1 MKKASLLLMLLALL
15 GFGQTAWAQNS
26 INVGSESDLRNYL
39 TNQQYDNYTF
49 NLTNNITIPSANGE
63 LEVRYRATINMNGK
77 TIMAENPTIRIFH
90 VVSQGSLPYMPS
102 LTLTGNG
109 TLSGGSADNGGAIY
123 NEGMLT
129 LQNVTLQNAT
139 ATNGGA
145 VYNTGTMT
153 MSGGSITGCTASNKG
168 GGIFSKGTLTIS
180 GGSVTDNTA
189 GNAGGIHLENHC
201 TFNLTGGTISGN
213 HAVQSGS
220 ANKNCGGVNITGSS
234 TMNMSGGSI
243 ADNTAS
249 ENDGGVYIG
258 GGSTLTMSGGS
269 ITGNTAAKSYGGIRV
284 AENGIF
290 NLTGGSVTGN
300 SATNNYGGI
309 WMNGTLNMSGN
320 PIVSGNLAASS
331 TASNVYLPSGKTI
344 TVNGA
349 FTEGANIYIKTYN
362 DATRAFTSG
371 YSTNNASTDPSTV
384 FHTDKNIYGVR
395 LIENEAHTYQSQ
407 WTSDSTTCTFVL
419 STGVLTVSG
428 TGAMADYTNQSL
440 PGWYSLRDYITQVV
454 VEEGVTAI
462 GAYAF
467 NECSAVVTVTIPSTM
482 RTIGDYAFY
491 QCTSTTDVYIHKDLE
506 AANLTWTCTLEPF
519 KTDGS
524 TLCHVHPLQRNAYIT
539 KFPQVHVTFVG
550 DQGYPFSWPSG
561 ATIATLTVDGTLTIA
576 PVPNPGGGLQYGEM
590 SGYNGT
596 DHGPWD
602 DFRALITRVVFA
614 DGTYNVGSS
623 AFENYT
629 NLASLDLGTTVQ
641 KIYTSSFEGTSLAS
655 VTIPNSVVEIWNDA
669 FGNCSSLR
677 TIHIESESISIKE
690 EVFRNTT
697 NVDNIYMHSL
707 NPESI
712 TWVASASYFKPNQG
726 TVCHVP
732 AHRYQRYYDRFNFTN
747 GTHSHVNVTFQGDIY
762 PCVWESGDITCTL
775 ASDGSFT
782 LSGTGAMADYASADA
797 QPWFTDG
804 VKDQIASIVI
814 GENVTGIG
822 AYALANC
829 TTPTTLTIPASVTN
843 IGAHAFDGCTSIAHI
858 YCHPDANGLT
868 WGDATASFMANHA
881 TQCHI
886 YGAQLGGYH
895 AKFPTVNVSFDGIN
909 MGYPYAWITGD
920 CVTMLA
926 AADANEF
933 TIHRI
938 ANYGTG
944 AMPNYQE
951 HNDLFAY
958 ANQITTLT
966 VNDGVTSIGTHAFDD
981 FTHLS
986 TVTLANS
993 VTSIGDYA
1001 FQGCTSLSN
1010 LTFGSGLTTI
1020 GDYAFQGCSSLATL
1034 SLPNSL
1040 NALGEFAFQGCTS
1053 LSNISFGSGL
1063 SSISDYA
1070 FQGCT
1075 AIGAV
1080 SLPNN
1085 IATIGDYVFQGC
1097 TSLTDLTLTGVTTLG
1112 TNVFQGC
1119 TVLANVNLGSSLAT
1133 IGDYAFNDCTSIAT
1147 MSIPNSVTTIGN
1159 HAFDGCT
1166 DLATLTFLENATLS
1180 TIGQYA
1186 FYNCGSLTTFTIP
1199 GTVTNIGIGA
1209 FHGCSSI
1216 TDVYCWPEANNLE
1229 WVAYVDAANFRWVDE
1244 DLFKPDFQTKLHI
1257 LVNQYDAYF
1266 DKFKVDRYNDDHS
1279 VLNVTYSSDLGNF
1292 PYTWTQTHVTCTLY
1306 ADGSFTVIGTGAMD
1320 DPESHE
1326 ASYEDPGTGE
1336 IIHYTAWDHQKWYN
1350 FKHYIQTVTV
1360 GEGVTSI
1367 SKLAFEQS
1375 NLSSVSLP
1383 STLTL
1388 IDDNA
1393 FNYCAQLTAINIP
1406 AAVTAI
1412 GKGAFAGTGITSV
1425 TIPSGVTAIADE
1437 TFSGCHDL
1445 ATVSLPSIVTTI
1457 GNNAF
1462 DDCNALTDI
1471 TLPSRLTSI
1480 GDDAFSSCGFSS
1492 INLPNG
1498 LTSIGDRAFHGTPL
1512 TSVTIPGTVTT
1523 LGSNIFGNCQSLV
1536 SATFAEGCT
1545 TVGKSMFERITI
1557 SISGYSYSSALTTV
1571 NLPNSLTTIG
1581 ESAFSGCNL
1590 LETITIPANVTLID
1604 SHAFGGCTGMTDV
1617 VCYPNPDNLT
1627 WNNGANS
1634 FKEDQT
1640 TQIHVLQ
1647 PYLNGYQTKFA
1658 YNPGTDTGVRG
1669 TFVGDLIL
1677 DLMLYANQDNTTTL
1691 TNLNGV
1697 NANVILEGVTFHKDG
1712 RWNVFTLPFGL
1723 TGGALAGSIF
1733 GTGYPEIKML
1743 RPDNTTYDGSTG
1755 ALTINLAPAYSITAG
1770 TPYLVKWD
1778 SGDDIVNPTFE
1789 NVVISAA
1796 TPSIVNNSGNDV
1808 FFRATFAPTQLT
1820 VGSMRQ
1826 LYVGVD
1832 GKLHIPAEGCNTVNA
1847 FAGYFTVDGD
1857 VSSYNFAGE
1866 SGRFYI
1872 FKTAGDWNTAIN
1884 WSTNTV
1890 PPAGS
1895 DVIIQ
1900 NDVTISSGAVDAGN
1914 IVVMGNKTLTIA
1926 DGAQLK
1932 HTSKVPGIIQKFI
1945 KGYGNDPDVQNGWCL
1960 LGAPINMDSVLAVTS
1975 GMVDFAD
1982 GHINFNSHGIDLY
1995 SFNQNKDL
2003 EWENM
2008 RINNRMYYM
2017 GILANQAYLYARDE
2031 DATLNFSTTE
2041 DKLFASTATDS
2052 LITVARAI
2060 NGAELAG
2067 FNLISNPYTCNAYL
2081 VSGRDFWRMN
2091 TTGDAIVLATEK
2103 AIKPCEGVFVVVAA
2117 ENDPDPYTAG
2127 SIVIPNMAKIRI
2139 TTTEPAPAGGAKGM
2153 MDITVKQEGQ
2163 LADVARVRF
2172 GEGGRISKFVFRE
2185 EATRLS
2191 IPQDGKD
2198 YSVVHHDALGEM
2210 PLNFKAKENGQYTI
2224 SVNPESVEMAYLH
2237 LIDNLT
2243 GANVDLLDTP
2253 SYTFEGKTTDYASR
2267 FKLLFVANNA
2277 QIGAEGSG
2285 DFAFISNGQLI
2296 VTGITDN
2303 SVLQIIDIT
2312 GRVLRSRNAS
2322 NYINIDGL
2330 TAGIYVLRLI
2340 DGDNVRTQKIVV
2352 K

>member
-1 MKKASLLLMLLALL
+1 MKKISILILFVLLA
-15 GFGQTAWAQNS
+15 FGQMAWAQTIS
-26 INVGSESDLRNYL
+26 VSSESDLRSVL
-39 TNQQYDNYTF
+39 TNQQYNGWTI
-49 NLTNNITIPSANGE
+49 NLTSNITVHSANGE
-63 LEVRYRATINMNGK
+63 LEVRYINTINMNGK
-77 TIMAENPTIRIFH
+77 TIVAENAATRIFH
-90 VVSQGSLPYMPS
+90 VVSQGTLPYTPS

-109 TLSGGSADNGGAIY
+109 TLIGGGNSGINNGGAIY
-123 NEGMLT
+123 NEGSLT
-129 LQNVTLQNAT
+129 LQNVTIQNCS

-153 MSGGSITGCTASNKG
+153 MSSGTIQNCTASDHG
-168 GGIFSKGTLTIS
+168 GAIYNAGTLTVN
-180 GGSVTDNTA
+180 GGA
-189 GNAGGIHLENHC
+189 
-201 TFNLTGGTISGN
+201 ISGN
-213 HAVQSGS
+213 TGNDAGAIYNASGKTLTI
-220 ANKNCGGVNITGSS
+220 NGGAFSNNAS
-234 TMNMSGGSI
+234 TTYSGG
-243 ADNTAS
+243 AVVNEGTAS
-249 ENDGGVYIG
+249 INGG
-258 GGSTLTMSGGS
+258 TF
-269 ITGNTAAKSYGGIRV
+269 TGNTAKVNGGAIY
-284 AENGIF
+284 NHGTLT
-290 NLTGGSVTGN
+290 LTGGDVSGN
-300 SATNNYGGI
+300 IAPVGTDGNGGGI
-309 WMNGTLNMSGN
+309 YIHKNGGNLYMSGN
-320 PIVSGNLAASS
+320 PQIYGNSS
-331 TASNVYLPSGKTI
+331 NNLYLGENKVI

-349 FTEGANIYIKTYN
+349 FTEGANVYIKKYN
-362 DATRAFTSG
+362 DAIGAFTSG
-371 YSTNNASTDPSTV
+371 YSTSNASTDPSTV
-384 FHTDKNIYGVR
+384 FHTDNNIYGVG

-407 WTSDSTTCTFVL
+407 WTSGSTTCTFVL

-428 TGAMADYTNQSL
+428 TGAMANYTNQSL

-454 VEEGVTAI
+454 VEEGVTDI
-462 GAYAF
+462 GTYAF
-467 NECSAVVTVTIPSTM
+467 YKCSAVVTVTIPSTM

-491 QCTSTTDVYIHKDLE
+491 YCTGTTDVYIHENLQ
-506 AANLTWTCTLEPF
+506 AANLTWTVTQGSF

-524 TLCHVHPLQRNAYIT
+524 TLCHVHPLQRDAYVT
-539 KFPQVHVTFVG
+539 KFPQANVTFVG

-561 ATIATLTVDGTLTIA
+561 ATIATLTVDGTLTIT
-576 PVPNPGGGLQYGEM
+576 PIPSPSGGWYYGQM
-590 SGYNGT
+590 SGYNST
-596 DHGPWD
+596 DPGPWN

-629 NLASLDLGTTVQ
+629 NLTSLDLGTTVQ

-677 TIHIESESISIKE
+677 TIHIESEAISIDE
-690 EVFRNTT
+690 NAFRNTT
-697 NVDNIYMHSL
+697 NVDNIYMYSL

-712 TWVASASYFKPNQG
+712 TWGSSSTCFKSSQG

-732 AHRYQRYYDRFNFTN
+732 AHRYQRYFDRFNYTN
-747 GTHSHVNVTFQGDIY
+747 GTHSHINVTFQGDIY

-797 QPWFTDG
+797 QPWYTDG
-804 VKDQIASIVI
+804 VKDQITSIVI

-822 AYALANC
+822 SYALANC

-843 IGAHAFDGCTSIAHI
+843 IGAHAFDGCTNIAHI
-858 YCHPDANGLT
+858 YCHPDANDLT
-868 WGDATASFMANHA
+868 WDDATTSFMANHA
-881 TQCHI
+881 TQCHV

-895 AKFPTVNVSFDGIN
+895 AKFPTVNVSFDGTN
-909 MGYPYAWITGD
+909 MGYPYAWVTGD

-944 AMPNYQE
+944 AMPNYLE

-958 ANQITTLT
+958 ADQITTLT

-1010 LTFGSGLTTI
+1010 LTLGSGLTTI
-1020 GDYAFQGCSSLATL
+1020 GDYAFQSCSSLATL

-1040 NALGEFAFQGCTS
+1040 TATGEYTFQSCTS
-1053 LSNISFGSGL
+1053 LANINFGSGL
-1063 SSISDYA
+1063 TAISDHA

-1112 TNVFQGC
+1112 ANAFQGC

-1133 IGDYAFNDCTSIAT
+1133 IGDYAFNDCTSLAT
-1147 MSIPNSVTTIGN
+1147 MSIPNSVTAIGD

-1166 DLATLTFLENATLS
+1166 DLATLTFLENAMLS

-1199 GTVTNIGIGA
+1199 STVTNIGIGA
-1209 FHGCSSI
+1209 FHGCDGI
-1216 TDVYCWPEANNLE
+1216 MDVYCWPEANNLE
-1229 WVAYVDAANFRWVDE
+1229 WVAYVDAAIFRWVDV

-1266 DKFKVDRYNDDHS
+1266 DKFKVDRYNDDRS
-1279 VLNVTYSSDLGNF
+1279 VLNVTYSADLGSF
-1292 PYTWTQTHVTCTLY
+1292 PFVWHQNQDQITCTLY
-1306 ADGSFTVIGTGAMD
+1306 ANGLFEVIGTGAMD
-1320 DPESHE
+1320 DPESHQ
-1326 ASYEDPGTGE
+1326 SSSIDPITE
-1336 IIHYTAWDHQKWYN
+1336 EPVTNIYYDNPAWYDYRY
-1350 FKHYIQTVTV
+1350 YIQTVTV
-1360 GEGVTSI
+1360 GEGVTSV
-1367 SKLAFEQS
+1367 SKKAFEQS

-1388 IDDNA
+1388 IDDYA
-1393 FNYCAQLTAINIP
+1393 FGRCDGLTTIDIP
-1406 AAVTAI
+1406 NAVTAI

-1445 ATVSLPSIVTTI
+1445 ATVSLPSMVTTI

-1557 SISGYSYSSALTTV
+1557 SISGYSFSSALTTV

-1604 SHAFGGCTGMTDV
+1604 SHAFSGCTGMTDV
-1617 VCYPNPDNLT
+1617 VCYPNPANLT
-1627 WNNGANS
+1627 WNNGASS

-1647 PYLNGYQTKFA
+1647 PYLNSYQTKFA
-1658 YNPGTDTGVRG
+1658 YDSGAATGVRG
-1669 TFVGDLIL
+1669 IFVGDLIL
-1677 DLMLYANQDNTTTL
+1677 DLTLYANHDNTTTL
-1691 TNLNGV
+1691 TTMNGV
-1697 NANVILEGVTFHKDG
+1697 NANVTLEGVTFHKNG
-1712 RWNVFTLPFGL
+1712 EWNVFTLPFTILADAGIFND
-1723 TGGALAGSIF
+1723 ALDYKQLNQTSSYNNG
-1733 GTGYPEIKML
+1733 E
-1743 RPDNTTYDGSTG
+1743 
-1755 ALTINLAPAYSITAG
+1755 LTINLKAVSTFTAG

-1796 TPSIVNNSGNDV
+1796 TASSVHNTDNNVHFHGS
-1808 FFRATFAPTQLT
+1808 FAPANLTIGSTQN
-1820 VGSMRQ
+1820 
-1826 LYVGVD
+1826 LYLGAD
-1832 GKLHIPAEGCNTVNA
+1832 GKLHLPAEGCNTINA
-1847 FAGYFTVDGD
+1847 FAGYFTVDDD

-1872 FKTAGDWNTAIN
+1872 FETAGDWNTATN

-1900 NDVTISSGAVDAGN
+1900 DDVTISSGTVDAGN
-1914 IVVMGNKTLTIA
+1914 IVVMGNNTLTIA

-1945 KGYGNDPDVQNGWCL
+1945 KGYGNDLDVQNGWYL
-1960 LGAPINMDSVLAVTS
+1960 LGAPILIDSVLAINS
-1975 GMVDFAD
+1975 GMVDFAN
-1982 GHINFNSHGIDLY
+1982 GHPDFDTHGVDLYNFNEK
-1995 SFNQNKDL
+1995 KDL

-2008 RINNRMYYM
+2008 RIGKRFCQMVYM
-2017 GILANQAYLYARDE
+2017 ANHAYLYARAN

-2041 DKLFASTATDS
+2041 DKLFAPTSTDKEVIGLRTD
-2052 LITVARAI
+2052 
-2060 NGAELAG
+2060 GAEFAG
-2067 FNLISNPYTCNAYL
+2067 YNLISNPYTCNAYFA
-2081 VSGRDFWRMN
+2081 SDRDFWRMN
-2091 TTGDAIVLATEK
+2091 ATGDAIVLATTENGGK

-2117 ENDPDPYTAG
+2117 ESDPDPYTAG
-2127 SIVIPNMAKIRI
+2127 SNVLPNMARIRF
-2139 TTTEPAPAGGAKGM
+2139 TTTEPTPAGGAKGM

-2172 GEGGRISKFVFRE
+2172 DDGDRISKFVFRE

-2198 YSVVHHDALGEM
+2198 YSVVHNEAQGEM
-2210 PLNFKAKENGQYTI
+2210 PLNFMAKKNGQYTI
-2224 SVNPESVEMAYLH
+2224 SVNPDGVAMAYLH

-2267 FKLLFVANNA
+2267 FKLVFVANNA
-2277 QIGAEGSG
+2277 QIGGEGSD

-2303 SVLQIIDIT
+2303 SVLQIIDLI
-2312 GRVLRSRNAS
+2312 GRVLSSRNAS
-2322 NYINIDGL
+2322 NHISTDGL
-2330 TAGIYVLRLI
+2330 TAGVYVLRLI
-2340 DGDNVRTQKIVV
+2340 DGENVRTQKIVV

>member
-1 MKKASLLLMLLALL
+1 MKKNKLLLILLALMA
-15 GFGQTAWAQNS
+15 FGQTAWAQS
-26 INVGSESDLRNYL
+26 QINVGNESELRSYL
-39 TNQQYDNYTF
+39 TNQQYDGYTF

-77 TIMAENPTIRIFH
+77 TIMPENASIRIFH
-90 VVSQGSLPYMPS
+90 IYPQGDSYFTPS

-123 NEGMLT
+123 NEGSLT
-129 LQNVTLQNAT
+129 IQNVTIQNCT
-139 ATNGGA
+139 ASAKGGA
-145 VYNTGTMT
+145 IYSKGSLT
-153 MSGGSITGCTASNKG
+153 MSGGSITS
-168 GGIFSKGTLTIS
+168 
-180 GGSVTDNTA
+180 NTA
-189 GNAGGIHLENHC
+189 GNAAGIHLESGSF
-201 TFNLTGGTISGN
+201 TMTGGSISGN
-213 HAVQSGS
+213 NTIESGN
-220 ANKNCGGVNITGSS
+220 ANKNCGGVNITNNA
-234 TMNMSGGSI
+234 TMMMSGGSI
-243 ADNTAS
+243 ANNTS
-249 ENDGGVYIG
+249 LNNDGGIYIG
-258 GGSTLTMSGGS
+258 GNATLTLTGGS
-269 ITGNTAAKSYGGIRV
+269 ITGNTASAGSRGGGISV
-284 AENGIF
+284 A
-290 NLTGGSVTGN
+290 
-300 SATNNYGGI
+300 
-309 WMNGTLNMSGN
+309 GTLKMSGS
-320 PIVSGNLAASS
+320 PVVSGN
-331 TASNVYLPSGKTI
+331 TAKGNSNNVYLPSGKTI

-349 FTEGANIYIKTYN
+349 FTDGANVYVKTES
-362 DATRAFTSG
+362 DATSTITNG
-371 YSTNNASTDPSTV
+371 YSTHNTSIDPATV
-384 FHTDKNIYGVR
+384 FHTDNNIYGVG

-407 WTSDSTTCTFVL
+407 WTSGSTTCTFVL

-428 TGAMADYTNQSL
+428 NGAMDNYTYQSR
-440 PGWYSLRDYITQVV
+440 PGWYSLSDYITHVV

-462 GAYAF
+462 GQYAF
-467 NECSAVVTVTIPSTM
+467 CECTAVVTVTIPSTM

-491 QCTSTTDVYIHKDLE
+491 YCTGTTDVYIHEDLE
-506 AANLTWTCTLEPF
+506 AANLTWTCTQGSF
-519 KTDGS
+519 KTNGS
-524 TLCHVHPLQRNAYIT
+524 TRCHVHPLQRDAYVN
-539 KFPQVHVTFVG
+539 KFPQANVTFVG

-576 PVPNPGGGLQYGEM
+576 PVPSPGVGCHYGEM

-629 NLASLDLGTTVQ
+629 NLTSLDLGTTVQ
-641 KIYTSSFEGTSLAS
+641 KIYTSSFEGTSLAA

-677 TIHIESESISIKE
+677 TIHIESETISIDDAA
-690 EVFRNTT
+690 FSSTPY
-697 NVDNIYMHSL
+697 VDNIYMYSL
-707 NPESI
+707 NPESM
-712 TWVASASYFKPNQG
+712 TWGSSASCFKPSQG

-732 AHRYQRYYDRFNFTN
+732 AHRYQRYFDRFNYTN
-747 GTHSHVNVTFQGDIY
+747 GTHSHINVTFQGDIY

-814 GENVTGIG
+814 GDNVTGIG

-829 TTPTTLTIPASVTN
+829 TTPTSLTIPASVTN
-843 IGAHAFDGCTSIAHI
+843 IGAHAFDGCTSIAQI
-858 YCHPDANGLT
+858 YCHPDANDLT
-868 WGDATASFMANHA
+868 WGDATASFMSNHA
-881 TQCHI
+881 TQCHV

-909 MGYPYAWITGD
+909 MGYPYAWVTGD

-981 FTHLS
+981 FTQLS

-1020 GDYAFQGCSSLATL
+1020 GDYAFQGCSSLVTL

-1040 NALGEFAFQGCTS
+1040 TALGEYTFQSCTS
-1053 LSNISFGSGL
+1053 LANITFGSGL
-1063 SSISDYA
+1063 TAISDYA

-1112 TNVFQGC
+1112 TNAFQDC
-1119 TVLANVNLGSSLAT
+1119 TALANVNLGSSLAT
-1133 IGDYAFNDCTSIAT
+1133 IGDNAFNGCTSIAT
-1147 MSIPNSVTTIGN
+1147 LSIPNAVTTIGD

-1199 GTVTNIGIGA
+1199 GSVTNIGIGA

-1229 WVAYVDAANFRWVDE
+1229 WVADVDAATFRWVDV

-1266 DKFKVDRYNDDHS
+1266 DKFKVDRYNDDRS
-1279 VLNVTYSSDLGNF
+1279 VLNVTYSADLGGF
-1292 PYTWTQTHVTCTLY
+1292 PFVWHQNQDHITCTLY
-1306 ADGSFTVIGTGAMD
+1306 VNGLFEVTGTGAMD
-1320 DPESHE
+1320 DPES
-1326 ASYEDPGTGE
+1326 YEDTDPITGE
-1336 IIHYTAWDHQKWYN
+1336 PVTIYNHPEWYDYR
-1350 FKHYIQTVTV
+1350 HYIQTVTV

-1406 AAVTAI
+1406 AAVTTI
-1412 GKGAFAGTGITSV
+1412 GKGTFAATGITNI
-1425 TIPSGVTAIADE
+1425 TIPSGVTAIADQ

-1445 ATVSLPSIVTTI
+1445 ATVILPSTVTSI
-1457 GNNAF
+1457 GISAF
-1462 DDCNALTDI
+1462 NGCDALTGI
-1471 TLPSRLTSI
+1471 ALPSGVTSI

-1492 INLPNG
+1492 ISLPNG
-1498 LTSIGDRAFHGTPL
+1498 LTSIGDRAFYGTPL

-1523 LGSNIFGNCQSLV
+1523 MGSSIFVNCESL
-1536 SATFAEGCT
+1536 ATVIFAEGIT
-1545 TVGKSMFERITI
+1545 TISERMFEVGFNPITQQ
-1557 SISGYSYSSALTTV
+1557 YNNTALATV
-1571 NLPNSLTTIG
+1571 NLPSTLTTIC
-1581 ESAFSGCNL
+1581 ESAFFGCNL

-1604 SHAFGGCTGMTDV
+1604 SHAFNGCTGMTDV
-1617 VCYPNPDNLT
+1617 VCYPNPANLT
-1627 WNNGANS
+1627 WNNGAYS
-1634 FKEDQT
+1634 FKTNQS
-1640 TQIHVLQ
+1640 TQIHVFQ
-1647 PYLNGYQTKFA
+1647 PYLSGYQSKFA
-1658 YNPGTDTGVRG
+1658 YNPGTGQDDTTGVRA
-1669 TFVGDLIL
+1669 TFMGDLTANIT
-1677 DLMLYANQDNTTTL
+1677 LYADQDNTAALATW
-1691 TNLNGV
+1691 NGV
-1697 NANVILEGVTFHKDG
+1697 TANVTLDGVTFHKNG
-1712 RWNVFTLPFGL
+1712 EWNVFTLPFGL
-1723 TGGALAGSIF
+1723 TGDALTSCIF

-1743 RPDNTTYDGSTG
+1743 RPDNTTYNGSTG
-1755 ALTINLAPAYSITAG
+1755 VLTVNLANAYSITSG

-1796 TPSIVNNSGNDV
+1796 TASSVHNTDNNVHFHGS
-1808 FFRATFAPTQLT
+1808 FAPANLTIGSTQN
-1820 VGSMRQ
+1820 
-1826 LYVGVD
+1826 LYLGAD
-1832 GKLHIPAEGCNTVNA
+1832 GKLHLPAEGCNTINA
-1847 FAGYFTVDGD
+1847 FAGYFTVDND

-1872 FKTAGDWNTAIN
+1872 FETAGDWNTATN

-1900 NDVTISSGAVDAGN
+1900 NDVTISSGTVDAGN
-1914 IVVMGNKTLTIA
+1914 IVVTGNNILTIA

-1932 HTSKVPGIIQKFI
+1932 HTSKVPGNIQKFI
-1945 KGYGNDPDVQNGWCL
+1945 KGYGNDPDVQNGWYL
-1960 LGAPINMDSVLAVTS
+1960 LGAPILIDSVLAINS
-1975 GMVDFAD
+1975 GMVDFAN
-1982 GHINFNSHGIDLY
+1982 GHSDFDTHGIDLY
-1995 SFNQNKDL
+1995 NFNEKKDL

-2008 RINNRMYYM
+2008 RIGKRFCQMVYM
-2017 GILANQAYLYARDE
+2017 ANHAYLYARAN

-2041 DKLFASTATDS
+2041 DKLFASTSTDKEVIG
-2052 LITVARAI
+2052 LRTD
-2060 NGAELAG
+2060 GAELAG
-2067 FNLISNPYTCNAYL
+2067 YNLISNPYTCNAYFA
-2081 VSGRDFWRMN
+2081 SGRDFWRMN
-2091 TTGDAIVLATEK
+2091 ATGDAIVLATTENGGK

-2117 ENDPDPYTAG
+2117 ENDPDSFTAG

-2172 GEGGRISKFVFRE
+2172 GEGDRISKFVFRE

-2267 FKLLFVANNA
+2267 FKLVFVANDA
-2277 QIGAEGSG
+2277 QIGAEGSE

-2312 GRVLRSRNAS
+2312 GRVLSSRNAS
-2322 NYINIDGL
+2322 NHINIDGL
-2330 TAGIYVLRLI
+2330 TPGVYVLRLI
-2340 DGDNVRTQKIVV
+2340 NGENLKTQKIVV

>member
-1 MKKASLLLMLLALL
+1 MKKTKLLLILFALL
-15 GFGQTAWAQNS
+15 PFGQTAWAQS
-26 INVGSESDLRNYL
+26 QINVGNESELRSYL
-39 TNQQYDNYTF
+39 TNQQYDGYTF

-77 TIMAENPTIRIFH
+77 TIIPENASIRIFH
-90 VVSQGSLPYMPS
+90 IYPQGDSYFTPS

-109 TLSGGSADNGGAIY
+109 TLDGDSGGTLNGGIIY
-123 NEGMLT
+123 NEGLLT

-153 MSGGSITGCTASNKG
+153 ISGGTITNCTASNKG

-309 WMNGTLNMSGN
+309 WMNGTLKMSGN
-320 PIVSGNLAASS
+320 PIVSGN
-331 TASNVYLPSGKTI
+331 TANGNSNNVYLPSGKTI

-349 FTEGANIYIKTYN
+349 FTEGANVYIKTYN
-362 DATRAFTSG
+362 DVTGAFTSG
-371 YSTNNASTDPSTV
+371 YSTNNASTDPATV
-384 FHTDKNIYGVR
+384 FHTDNNIYGVG
-395 LIENEAHTYQSQ
+395 LIENEVHTYQSQ
-407 WTSDSTTCTFVL
+407 WTSGSTTCTFVL

-428 TGAMADYTNQSL
+428 NGAMDNYTYQSR
-440 PGWYSLRDYITQVV
+440 PGWYSLRDYITHVV

-467 NECSAVVTVTIPSTM
+467 NECIAVVTVTIPSTM

-491 QCTSTTDVYIHKDLE
+491 QCTSTTDVYIHEDLE
-506 AANLTWTCTLEPF
+506 AANLTWTYTQDSF
-519 KTDGS
+519 KSDGS
-524 TLCHVHPLQRNAYIT
+524 TRCHVHPLQRDAYVN
-539 KFPQVHVTFVG
+539 KFSQANVTFVG

-561 ATIATLTVDGTLTIA
+561 ATIAKLTVDGTLTIA
-576 PVPNPGGGLQYGEM
+576 PVPSPGVGWHYGEM

-596 DHGPWD
+596 NSPWN
-602 DFRALITRVVFA
+602 DFRDLITRVVFA

-629 NLASLDLGTTVQ
+629 NLASLDLGTTVER
-641 KIYTSSFEGTSLAS
+641 IYAYSFEGTSLAS

-677 TIHIESESISIKE
+677 TIHIESDAIEIYDAAFS
-690 EVFRNTT
+690 NTT
-697 NVDNIYMHSL
+697 NVDNIYMYSL

-712 TWVASASYFKPNQG
+712 TWSSSSSCFKPSQG

-732 AHRYQRYYDRFNFTN
+732 AHRYQRYYDRFNYTN
-747 GTHSHVNVTFQGDIY
+747 GTHSHINVTFQGDIY

-804 VKDQIASIVI
+804 VKDQITSIVI
-814 GENVTGIG
+814 GDNVTGIG

-829 TTPTTLTIPASVTN
+829 TTPTSLTIPASVTN
-843 IGAHAFDGCTSIAHI
+843 IGAHAFDGCTSIAQI
-858 YCHPDANGLT
+858 YCHPDANDLT
-868 WGDATASFMANHA
+868 WGDATASFMSNHA
-881 TQCHI
+881 TQCHV

-909 MGYPYAWITGD
+909 MGYPYAWVTGD

-938 ANYGTG
+938 PNYGTG
-944 AMPNYQE
+944 AMPNYLE

-958 ANQITTLT
+958 ADQITTLT

-993 VTSIGDYA
+993 VTSIGLYA
-1001 FQGCTSLSN
+1001 FQGCNSLSN

-1020 GDYAFQGCSSLATL
+1020 GDYAFQGCSSLVTL

-1040 NALGEFAFQGCTS
+1040 TALGEYTFQSCTS
-1053 LSNISFGSGL
+1053 LANITFGSSL
-1063 SSISDYA
+1063 TAISDYA

-1075 AIGAV
+1075 AIGTV

-1097 TSLTDLTLTGVTTLG
+1097 TSLTDLTLTAVTTLG
-1112 TNVFQGC
+1112 ANAFQDC
-1119 TVLANVNLGSSLAT
+1119 TALANVNLGSSLAT
-1133 IGDYAFNDCTSIAT
+1133 IGDY
-1147 MSIPNSVTTIGN
+1147 
-1159 HAFDGCT
+1159 AFDGCT

-1186 FYNCGSLTTFTIP
+1186 FYKCGSLTTFTIP
-1199 GTVTNIGIGA
+1199 STVTNIGIGA
-1209 FHGCSSI
+1209 FHGCNGI

-1229 WVAYVDAANFRWVDE
+1229 WVADVDAATFRWVDE
-1244 DLFKPDFQTKLHI
+1244 DLFKPNFQTKLHI

-1266 DKFKVDRYNDDHS
+1266 DKFKVDRYDDDRS
-1279 VLNVTYSSDLGNF
+1279 VLNVTYSADLGNF
-1292 PYTWTQTHVTCTLY
+1292 PFTWAQTHVTCTLY
-1306 ADGSFTVIGTGAMD
+1306 ADSSFTVIGTGAMD
-1320 DPESHE
+1320 DPES
-1326 ASYEDPGTGE
+1326 YEDIDPITGE
-1336 IIHYTAWDHQKWYN
+1336 PITIYNHPEWYDYR
-1350 FKHYIQTVTV
+1350 HYIQTVTV

-1375 NLSSVSLP
+1375 NLSSVSLS

-1393 FNYCAQLTAINIP
+1393 FSYCAQLTAINIP
-1406 AAVTAI
+1406 AAVTTI
-1412 GKGAFAGTGITSV
+1412 GKGTFAGTGITSV
-1425 TIPSGVTAIADE
+1425 TIPSGVTAIADQ
-1437 TFSGCHDL
+1437 TFSGCNYL
-1445 ATVSLPSIVTTI
+1445 ATVSLPNTVTSIGI
-1457 GNNAF
+1457 SAF
-1462 DDCNALTDI
+1462 NGCDALTGI
-1471 TLPSRLTSI
+1471 ALPSGLTSI
-1480 GDDAFSSCGFSS
+1480 GDRAFSSCGFSS
-1492 INLPNG
+1492 ISLPNG
-1498 LTSIGDRAFHGTPL
+1498 LTSIGEQAFSYNPF
-1512 TSVTIPGTVTT
+1512 TSITIPGSVIDI
-1523 LGSNIFGNCQSLV
+1523 GSGAFANCTSLA
-1536 SATFAEGCT
+1536 SATFEEGCT
-1545 TVGKSMFERITI
+1545 IVGERMFESVYNIETHT
-1557 SISGYSYSSALTTV
+1557 YNTALTEV

-1581 ESAFSGCNL
+1581 ASAFAHCYL
-1590 LETITIPANVTLID
+1590 LTAITIPVNVTLID
-1604 SHAFGGCTGMTDV
+1604 SHAFNGCTGMTNV
-1617 VCYPNPDNLT
+1617 VCYPNPANLT
-1627 WNNGANS
+1627 WNNGAYS
-1634 FKEDQT
+1634 FKTDQS
-1640 TQIHVLQ
+1640 TQIHVFQ
-1647 PYLNGYQTKFA
+1647 PYLSGYQSKFA
-1658 YNPGTDTGVRG
+1658 YNPGTGQDDATGVRA
-1669 TFVGDLIL
+1669 TFVGDLTANIT
-1677 DLMLYANQDNTTTL
+1677 LYADQDNTAAL
-1691 TNLNGV
+1691 ASWNGV
-1697 NANVILEGVTFHKDG
+1697 NANVTLEGVTFHKNG
-1712 RWNVFTLPFGL
+1712 EWNVFTLPFTL
-1723 TGGALAGSIF
+1723 TGDALTNNSIF
-1733 GTGYPEIKML
+1733 GDATYASIMRL
-1743 RPDNTTYDGSTG
+1743 NANTTTYDGSTD
-1755 ALTINLAPAYSITAG
+1755 ALTVSLANATTITAG

-1796 TPSIVNNSGNDV
+1796 TASSVHNTDNNVHFHGS
-1808 FFRATFAPTQLT
+1808 FAPANLTIGSTQN
-1820 VGSMRQ
+1820 
-1826 LYVGVD
+1826 LYLGAD
-1832 GKLHIPAEGCNTVNA
+1832 GKLHLPAEGCNTINA
-1847 FAGYFTVDGD
+1847 FAGYFTVDDD
-1857 VSSYNFAGE
+1857 VSSYDFDGE
-1866 SGRFYI
+1866 SGGFYI
-1872 FKTAGDWNTAIN
+1872 FKTAGDWNTATK

-1900 NDVTISSGAVDAGN
+1900 DDVTISSGTVDVGN
-1914 IVVMGNKTLTIA
+1914 IVVMGDKTLTIA

-1932 HTSKVPGIIQKFI
+1932 HTSKVPGKIQKFI
-1945 KGYGNDPDVQNGWCL
+1945 KGYGNDPDVQNGWYL

-1975 GMVDFAD
+1975 GMVDFD
-1982 GHINFNSHGIDLY
+1982 NDHIDFTTHGIDLY
-1995 SFNQNKDL
+1995 SFNQNKEL

-2031 DATLNFSTTE
+2031 DATLNFSTTD
-2041 DKLFASTATDS
+2041 DKLFAPTSNDS
-2052 LITVARAI
+2052 LITVTRNS
-2060 NGAELAG
+2060 NGVELAG
-2067 FNLISNPYTCNAYL
+2067 YNLISNPYTCNAYL

-2139 TTTEPAPAGGAKGM
+2139 TTTEPAPAGGTKGM

-2172 GEGGRISKFVFRE
+2172 SDGDRISKFVFRE

-2210 PLNFKAKENGQYTI
+2210 PLNFKAKENDQYTI

-2243 GANVDLLDTP
+2243 GANVDLLATP
-2253 SYTFEGKTTDYASR
+2253 SYTFTGRTTDYASR
-2267 FKLLFVANNA
+2267 FKLVFVANNA
-2277 QIGAEGSG
+2277 QIGGEGSD
-2285 DFAFISNGQLI
+2285 DFAFISNDQLI

>member
-1 MKKASLLLMLLALL
+1 MKKNKLLLILFALLA
-15 GFGQTAWAQNS
+15 FGQTAWAQS
-26 INVGSESDLRNYL
+26 QINVGNESELRSYL
-39 TNQQYDNYTF
+39 TNQQYDGYTF

-77 TIMAENPTIRIFH
+77 TIMPENASIRIFH
-90 VVSQGSLPYMPS
+90 IYPQGDSYFTPS

-109 TLSGGSADNGGAIY
+109 TLNGGGNGGTNNGGTIY
-123 NEGMLT
+123 NEGLLT
-129 LQNVTLQNAT
+129 LQNVTIQNCS

-145 VYNTGTMT
+145 VYNFGTMT
-153 MSGGSITGCTASNKG
+153 MSGGTITNCTASTHGGAIYNGGTLTVNGGAISGNTGNDAGAIYNESGKTLTINGGTFSNNTATTYSGGAVVNEGTASVSGGTFTGNTAQVNG
-168 GGIFSKGTLTIS
+168 GGIYNHGTLT
-180 GGSVTDNTA
+180 V
-189 GNAGGIHLENHC
+189 
-201 TFNLTGGTISGN
+201 TGGN
-213 HAVQSGS
+213 
-220 ANKNCGGVNITGSS
+220 
-234 TMNMSGGSI
+234 
-243 ADNTAS
+243 
-249 ENDGGVYIG
+249 
-258 GGSTLTMSGGS
+258 
-269 ITGNTAAKSYGGIRV
+269 ITGNTTTTGNGGGIYIHQ
-284 AENGIF
+284 NGGD
-290 NLTGGSVTGN
+290 L
-300 SATNNYGGI
+300 Y
-309 WMNGTLNMSGN
+309 MSGN
-320 PIVSGNLAASS
+320 PQNYGNSS
-331 TASNVYLPSGKTI
+331 NNLYLGQNKRI
-344 TVNGA
+344 NVNGA
-349 FTEGANIYIKTYN
+349 FTEGANVYIKTYN
-362 DATRAFTSG
+362 DVTGAFTSG
-371 YSTNNASTDPSTV
+371 YSTHNPSFDPNMV
-384 FHTDKNIYGVR
+384 FHTDNNIYGVG

-407 WTSDSTTCTFVL
+407 WTSGSTTCTFVL

-428 TGAMADYTNQSL
+428 NGAMDNYTYQSR
-440 PGWYSLRDYITQVV
+440 PGWYSLSDYITHVV

-462 GAYAF
+462 GQYAF
-467 NECSAVVTVTIPSTM
+467 CECTAVVTVTIPSTM

-491 QCTSTTDVYIHKDLE
+491 QCIGTTDVYIHENLE
-506 AANLTWTCTLEPF
+506 AANLTWTCILEPF

-524 TLCHVHPLQRNAYIT
+524 TLCHVHPLQRDAYIT
-539 KFPQVHVTFVG
+539 KFPQAHVTFVG

-561 ATIATLTVDGTLTIA
+561 ATIATLTVDGTLTIT
-576 PVPNPGGGLQYGEM
+576 PDPNHGAGWHDGEM
-590 SGYNGT
+590 SGYNSNVP
-596 DHGPWD
+596 GPWD
-602 DFRALITRVVFA
+602 DFRALITSVVFA

-669 FGNCSSLR
+669 FGNCSSLT
-677 TIHIESESISIKE
+677 TIHIESESISIDDE
-690 EVFRNTT
+690 AFSSTA
-697 NVDNIYMHSL
+697 NVDNIYMYSL

-712 TWVASASYFKPNQG
+712 TWGSSSTCFMPNQG

-732 AHRYQRYYDRFNFTN
+732 AHRFQRYFDRFNYTN
-747 GTHSHVNVTFQGDIY
+747 GTYSHLNVTFQGDVY

-814 GENVTGIG
+814 GDNVTGIG

-829 TTPTTLTIPASVTN
+829 TTPTTLTIPAGVTN
-843 IGAHAFDGCTSIAHI
+843 IGAHAFDGCTSIAQI
-858 YCHPDANGLT
+858 YCHPDANDLT
-868 WGDATASFMANHA
+868 WGDATASFMSNYA
-881 TQCHI
+881 TQCHV

-909 MGYPYAWITGD
+909 MGYPYAWVTGD

-938 ANYGTG
+938 PNYGTG
-944 AMPNYQE
+944 AMPNYLE

-958 ANQITTLT
+958 ADQITTLT

-1001 FQGCTSLSN
+1001 FQGCNSLSN

-1020 GDYAFQGCSSLATL
+1020 GDYAFQGCSSLVTL

-1040 NALGEFAFQGCTS
+1040 TALGEYTFQSCTS
-1053 LSNISFGSGL
+1053 LANITFGSGL
-1063 SSISDYA
+1063 TAISDYA

-1112 TNVFQGC
+1112 ANAFQGC

-1199 GTVTNIGIGA
+1199 GSVTNIGIGA
-1209 FHGCSSI
+1209 FHGCDGI

-1229 WVAYVDAANFRWVDE
+1229 WVAYVDAATFRWVDV

-1266 DKFKVDRYNDDHS
+1266 DKFKVDRYNDDCS

-1367 SKLAFEQS
+1367 SKFAFEQS

-1406 AAVTAI
+1406 AAVTTI
-1412 GKGAFAGTGITSV
+1412 GKGTFAATGITNI

-1437 TFSGCHDL
+1437 TFSGCRDL

-1557 SISGYSYSSALTTV
+1557 SISGYSFSSALTTV

-1604 SHAFGGCTGMTDV
+1604 SHAFSGCTGMTDV
-1617 VCYPNPDNLT
+1617 VCYPNPANLT
-1627 WNNGANS
+1627 WNNGASS

-1647 PYLNGYQTKFA
+1647 PYLNSYQTKFA
-1658 YNPGTDTGVRG
+1658 YDSGAATGVRG
-1669 TFVGDLIL
+1669 IFVGDLIL
-1677 DLMLYANQDNTTTL
+1677 DLTLYANKDNTTTL
-1691 TNLNGV
+1691 TTMNGV
-1697 NANVILEGVTFHKDG
+1697 NANVTLEGVTFHKNG
-1712 RWNVFTLPFGL
+1712 EWNVFTLPFTILADAGIFND
-1723 TGGALAGSIF
+1723 ALDYKQLNQTSSYNNG
-1733 GTGYPEIKML
+1733 E
-1743 RPDNTTYDGSTG
+1743 
-1755 ALTINLAPAYSITAG
+1755 LTINLKAVSTFTAG

-1796 TPSIVNNSGNDV
+1796 TASSVNNTNNNVHFHGS
-1808 FFRATFAPTQLT
+1808 FAPTNLT
-1820 VGSMRQ
+1820 IGSTQ
-1826 LYVGVD
+1826 NLYVGTD
-1832 GKLHIPAEGCNTVNA
+1832 GKLHLPAQGCNTVNA
-1847 FAGYFTVDGD
+1847 FAGYFTVDDD

-1872 FKTAGDWNTAIN
+1872 FETAGDWNTATN

-1900 NDVTISSGAVDAGN
+1900 DDVTISSGTVDAGN
-1914 IVVMGNKTLTIA
+1914 IVVTGNNILTIA

-1932 HTSKVPGIIQKFI
+1932 HTSKVPGNIQKFI
-1945 KGYGNDPDVQNGWCL
+1945 KGYGNDPDVQNGWYL

-1975 GMVDFAD
+1975 GMVDFAND
-1982 GHINFNSHGIDLY
+1982 HIDFTTHGIDLY
-1995 SFNQNKDL
+1995 SFNQNKEL

-2008 RINNRMYYM
+2008 RIGKRMYYM

-2031 DATLNFSTTE
+2031 DATLNFSTKD
-2041 DKLFASTATDS
+2041 DKLFAPTSNDS
-2052 LITVARAI
+2052 LITVTRNS
-2060 NGAELAG
+2060 NGVELAG
-2067 FNLISNPYTCNAYL
+2067 YNLISNPYTCNAYL

-2172 GEGGRISKFVFRE
+2172 GEGDRISKFVFRE

-2277 QIGAEGSG
+2277 QIGAEGSE

-2303 SVLQIIDIT
+2303 SVLQIIDLT
-2312 GRVLRSRNAS
+2312 GRVLSSRNAS
-2322 NYINIDGL
+2322 NHISTDGL
-2330 TAGIYVLRLI
+2330 TAGVYVLRLI
-2340 DGDNVRTQKIVV
+2340 DGENVRTQKIVV

>member
-1 MKKASLLLMLLALL
+1 MKKTKLLLILFALL
-15 GFGQTAWAQNS
+15 PFGQTAWAQS
-26 INVGSESDLRNYL
+26 QINVINESELRSYL
-39 TNQQYDNYTF
+39 TNQQYDGYTF

-77 TIMAENPTIRIFH
+77 TIMPENASIRIFH
-90 VVSQGSLPYMPS
+90 IYPQGDSHFTPS

-123 NEGMLT
+123 NEGSLT
-129 LQNVTLQNAT
+129 IQNVTIQNCT
-139 ATNGGA
+139 ASAKGGA
-145 VYNTGTMT
+145 IYSKGSLT
-153 MSGGSITGCTASNKG
+153 MSGGSITS
-168 GGIFSKGTLTIS
+168 
-180 GGSVTDNTA
+180 NTA
-189 GNAGGIHLENHC
+189 GNAAGIHLESGSF
-201 TFNLTGGTISGN
+201 TMTGGSISGN
-213 HAVQSGS
+213 NTIESGD
-220 ANKNCGGVNITGSS
+220 ANKNCGGVNITNYA
-234 TMNMSGGSI
+234 TMMMSGGSI
-243 ADNTAS
+243 ANNTS
-249 ENDGGVYIG
+249 LNNDGGIYIG
-258 GGSTLTMSGGS
+258 GNATLTLTGGS
-269 ITGNTAAKSYGGIRV
+269 ITGNTASAGSRGGGISV
-284 AENGIF
+284 NG
-290 NLTGGSVTGN
+290 
-300 SATNNYGGI
+300 
-309 WMNGTLNMSGN
+309 GTLNMSGN
-320 PIVSGNLAASS
+320 PVVSGN
-331 TASNVYLPSGKTI
+331 TANGNSSNVYLPSSKTI

-349 FTEGANIYIKTYN
+349 FTDGANVYVKTES
-362 DATRAFTSG
+362 DATRAITNG
-371 YSTNNASTDPSTV
+371 YSTNNASIDPSTV
-384 FHTDKNIYGVR
+384 FHTDNNIYGVG
-395 LIENEAHTYQSQ
+395 LIENEAYTYQSQ
-407 WTSDSTTCTFVL
+407 WTSGSTTCTFVL

-428 TGAMADYTNQSL
+428 NGAMADYTYQSL

-467 NECSAVVTVTIPSTM
+467 NECTAVVTVTIPSTM
-482 RTIGDYAFY
+482 TMIGDYAFY
-491 QCTSTTDVYIHKDLE
+491 QCTGTTDVYFHENLQ
-506 AANLTWTCTLEPF
+506 AANLTWTCTQGSF

-524 TLCHVHPLQRNAYIT
+524 TLCHVHPLQLDAYVT
-539 KFPQVHVTFVG
+539 KFHQANVTFVG

-561 ATIATLTVDGTLTIA
+561 ATIATLTVDGTLTIT
-576 PVPNPGGGLQYGEM
+576 PIPSPSGGWYYGQM
-590 SGYNGT
+590 SGYNST
-596 DHGPWD
+596 DPGPWN

-629 NLASLDLGTTVQ
+629 NLTSLDLGTTVQ

-655 VTIPNSVVEIWNDA
+655 VTIPNRVEEIWNDA

-677 TIHIESESISIKE
+677 TIHIESEAISIDE
-690 EVFRNTT
+690 NAFRNTT
-697 NVDNIYMHSL
+697 NVDNIYMYSL

-712 TWVASASYFKPNQG
+712 TWGSSSTCFKSSQG

-732 AHRYQRYYDRFNFTN
+732 AHRYQRYYDRFNYTN
-747 GTHSHVNVTFQGDIY
+747 GTHSHINVTFQGDIY
-762 PCVWESGDITCTL
+762 PCVWESGYITCTL

-814 GENVTGIG
+814 GDNVTGIG

-829 TTPTTLTIPASVTN
+829 TTPTSLTIPSSVTN
-843 IGAHAFDGCTSIAHI
+843 IGAHAFDGCTSIAQI
-858 YCHPDANGLT
+858 YCHPDANDLT
-868 WGDATASFMANHA
+868 WDDATASFMSNHA
-881 TQCHI
+881 TQCHV
-886 YGAQLGGYH
+886 YGTQLGGYH

-909 MGYPYAWITGD
+909 MGYPYAWVTGD

-938 ANYGTG
+938 PNYGTG
-944 AMPNYQE
+944 AMPDYQE

-981 FTHLS
+981 FTQLS
-986 TVTLANS
+986 TVTLSNS
-993 VTSIGDYA
+993 VTSVGDYA
-1001 FQGCTSLSN
+1001 FHGCTSLSN

-1020 GDYAFQGCSSLATL
+1020 GDYAFQGCSSLVTL

-1040 NALGEFAFQGCTS
+1040 TALGEYTFQSCTS
-1053 LSNISFGSGL
+1053 LANITFGSGL
-1063 SSISDYA
+1063 TAISDYA

-1112 TNVFQGC
+1112 TNAFQDC
-1119 TVLANVNLGSSLAT
+1119 TALANVNLGSSLTT
-1133 IGDYAFNDCTSIAT
+1133 IGD
-1147 MSIPNSVTTIGN
+1147 

-1199 GTVTNIGIGA
+1199 GSVTNIGIGA
-1209 FHGCSSI
+1209 FHRCSSI

-1229 WVAYVDAANFRWVDE
+1229 WVADVDAATSRWVDV
-1244 DLFKPDFQTKLHI
+1244 DLFKPGFQTKLHI

-1367 SKLAFEQS
+1367 SKFAFEQS

-1393 FNYCAQLTAINIP
+1393 FSYCAQLTAINIP
-1406 AAVTAI
+1406 AAVTTI
-1412 GKGAFAGTGITSV
+1412 GEGAFAATGIASV

-1545 TVGKSMFERITI
+1545 TVGKSMFERTTI
-1557 SISGYSYSSALTTV
+1557 SIGGYSYNSALTTV

-1617 VCYPNPDNLT
+1617 VCYPNPANLT
-1627 WNNGANS
+1627 WNNGAYS

-1640 TQIHVLQ
+1640 TQIHVFQ
-1647 PYLNGYQTKFA
+1647 PYLSEYQSKFA
-1658 YNPGTDTGVRG
+1658 YNSGTATGVRA
-1669 TFVGDLIL
+1669 TFVGDLTANII
-1677 DLMLYANQDNTTTL
+1677 LYADQDNTAAL
-1691 TNLNGV
+1691 ASWNGV
-1697 NANVILEGVTFHKDG
+1697 NANVTLEGVTFRKNG
-1712 RWNVFTLPFGL
+1712 EWNVFTLPF
-1723 TGGALAGSIF
+1723 TISAGASIF
-1733 GTGYPEIKML
+1733 NDALDYKQLNQTSSYNNGE
-1743 RPDNTTYDGSTG
+1743 
-1755 ALTINLAPAYSITAG
+1755 LTINLKAVSTFTAG

-1778 SGDDIVNPTFE
+1778 SGDDIVNPIFE
-1789 NVVISAA
+1789 NVVISEA
-1796 TPSIVNNSGNDV
+1796 TASSVNNTNNNVHFHGS
-1808 FFRATFAPTQLT
+1808 FAPTNLT
-1820 VGSMRQ
+1820 IGSTQ
-1826 LYVGVD
+1826 NLYVGTD
-1832 GKLHIPAEGCNTVNA
+1832 GKLHLPAQGCNTVNA

-1857 VSSYNFAGE
+1857 VSSYNFAGK

-1872 FKTAGDWNTAIN
+1872 FETIGDWNTATN
-1884 WSTNTV
+1884 WSTYTV

-1900 NDVTISSGAVDAGN
+1900 DDVTISSGTVDAGN
-1914 IVVMGNKTLTIA
+1914 IVVMGDKTLTIA

-1932 HTSKVPGIIQKFI
+1932 HTSKVPGKIQKSI
-1945 KGYGNDPDVQNGWCL
+1945 KGYGNDPDVQNGWYL
-1960 LGAPINMDSVLAVTS
+1960 LGAPIKMDSALAVNS
-1975 GMVDFAD
+1975 GMVDFAN
-1982 GHINFNSHGIDLY
+1982 GHTDFTTHGIDLY
-1995 SFNQNKDL
+1995 HFNQNKDL

-2008 RINNRMYYM
+2008 RTGNRMYYM
-2017 GILANQAYLYARDE
+2017 ALNVNHAYLYARAN
-2031 DATLNFSTTE
+2031 DATLNFSTKD
-2041 DKLFASTATDS
+2041 DKLFAPTSNDS
-2052 LITVARAI
+2052 LITVTRNS
-2060 NGAELAG
+2060 NGVELAG
-2067 FNLISNPYTCNAYL
+2067 YNLISNPYTCNAYL

-2172 GEGGRISKFVFRE
+2172 GEGDRISKFVFRE

-2277 QIGAEGSG
+2277 QIGGEGSE

-2312 GRVLRSRNAS
+2312 GRVLSSRNAS

-2330 TAGIYVLRLI
+2330 TPGVYVLRLI
-2340 DGDNVRTQKIVV
+2340 NGENIKTQKIVV

>member
-1 MKKASLLLMLLALL
+1 MTISGGSIENCTASKH
-15 GFGQTAWAQNS
+15 
-26 INVGSESDLRNYL
+26 SDI
-39 TNQQYDNYTF
+39 DD
-49 NLTNNITIPSANGE
+49 
-63 LEVRYRATINMNGK
+63 GK
-77 TIMAENPTIRIFH
+77 GGGIYNA
-90 VVSQGSLPYMPS
+90 S
-102 LTLTGNG
+102 TGNI
-109 TLSGGSADNGGAIY
+109 TLSGGSISNNSAANG
-123 NEGMLT
+123 
-129 LQNVTLQNAT
+129 
-139 ATNGGA
+139 
-145 VYNTGTMT
+145 
-153 MSGGSITGCTASNKG
+153 
-168 GGIFSKGTLTIS
+168 
-180 GGSVTDNTA
+180 
-189 GNAGGIHLENHC
+189 GGIHLQGGNI
-201 TFNLTGGTISGN
+201 TINGGTISSN
-213 HAVQSGS
+213 TSSG
-220 ANKNCGGVNITGSS
+220 NCGGVNITNGANA
-234 TMNMSGGSI
+234 TMNGGSI
-243 ADNTAS
+243 ANNTS
-249 ENDGGVYIG
+249 GNNDAGIYIG
-258 GGSTLTMSGGS
+258 SGSTLTMSGGS
-269 ITGNTAAKSYGGIRV
+269 
-284 AENGIF
+284 
-290 NLTGGSVTGN
+290 VTGN
-300 SATNNYGGI
+300 ISTNAIRGGGI
-309 WMNGTLNMSGN
+309 SVAGTLKMSGS
-320 PIVSGNLAASS
+320 PVVSGNKAKGKSN
-331 TASNVYLPSGKTI
+331 NVYLPPGKTI

-349 FTEGANIYIKTYN
+349 FTEGANVYIKTYN
-362 DATRAFTSG
+362 DVTGAFTSG
-371 YSTNNASTDPSTV
+371 YSTNNASTDPATV
-384 FHTDKNIYGVR
+384 FHTDNNIYGVG

-407 WTSDSTTCTFVL
+407 WTSGSTTCTFVL

-428 TGAMADYTNQSL
+428 NGAMDNYTYQSR
-440 PGWYSLRDYITQVV
+440 PGWYSLRDYITHVV

-462 GAYAF
+462 GQYAF
-467 NECSAVVTVTIPSTM
+467 CECTAVVTVTIPSTM

-491 QCTSTTDVYIHKDLE
+491 QCIGTTDVYIHENLE
-506 AANLTWTCTLEPF
+506 AANLTWTCIQEPF

-524 TLCHVHPLQRNAYIT
+524 TLCHVHPLQRDAYIT
-539 KFPQVHVTFVG
+539 KFPQAHVTFVG

-561 ATIATLTVDGTLTIA
+561 ATIATLTVDGTLTIT
-576 PVPNPGGGLQYGEM
+576 PDPNHGAGWHDGEM

-669 FGNCSSLR
+669 FGNCSSLT
-677 TIHIESESISIKE
+677 TIHIESDSISINDE
-690 EVFRNTT
+690 AFSSTT
-697 NVDNIYMHSL
+697 NVDNIYMYSL

-712 TWVASASYFKPNQG
+712 TWGSSSTCFMPNHG

-732 AHRYQRYYDRFNFTN
+732 AHRFQRYFDRFNYTN
-747 GTHSHVNVTFQGDIY
+747 GTYSHLNVTFQGDVY

-814 GENVTGIG
+814 GDNVTGIG

-829 TTPTTLTIPASVTN
+829 TTPTSLTIPASVTN
-843 IGAHAFDGCTSIAHI
+843 IGAHAFDGCTSIAQI
-858 YCHPDANGLT
+858 YCHPDAYDLT
-868 WGDATASFMANHA
+868 WGDATASFMSNHA
-881 TQCHI
+881 TQCHV

-909 MGYPYAWITGD
+909 MGYPYAWVTGD

-926 AADANEF
+926 AANANEF

-944 AMPNYQE
+944 AMLNYQE

-981 FTHLS
+981 FTQLS

-1020 GDYAFQGCSSLATL
+1020 GDYAYQGCSSLATL

-1040 NALGEFAFQGCTS
+1040 TATGEYTFQGCTS
-1053 LSNISFGSGL
+1053 LANITFGSGL
-1063 SSISDYA
+1063 TAISDYA

-1075 AIGAV
+1075 SIGAV

-1085 IATIGDYVFQGC
+1085 IATIGDHVFQGC
-1097 TSLTDLTLTGVTTLG
+1097 TSLTDMTLTGVTTLG
-1112 TNVFQGC
+1112 TNAFQNC
-1119 TVLANVNLGSSLAT
+1119 TALANVNLGSSLAT
-1133 IGDYAFNDCTSIAT
+1133 IGNYAFNDCTSIAT
-1147 MSIPNSVTTIGN
+1147 LSIPNSVTTIGN

-1166 DLATLTFLENATLS
+1166 NLATLTFLENATLS

-1199 GTVTNIGIGA
+1199 GSVTNIGIGA
-1209 FHGCSSI
+1209 FHGCDGI

-1229 WVAYVDAANFRWVDE
+1229 WVAYVDAATFRWVDE
-1244 DLFKPDFQTKLHI
+1244 DLFKPNFQTKLHI

-1266 DKFKVDRYNDDHS
+1266 VKFKVDLYEDDHS

-1320 DPESHE
+1320 DPESQE

-1367 SKLAFEQS
+1367 SKFAFEQS

-1406 AAVTAI
+1406 AAVTTI
-1412 GKGAFAGTGITSV
+1412 GKGTFAATGITNI
-1425 TIPSGVTAIADE
+1425 TIPSGVTAIADQ

-1445 ATVSLPSIVTTI
+1445 ATVILPSIVTTI

-1545 TVGKSMFERITI
+1545 NVGKSMFEV
-1557 SISGYSYSSALTTV
+1557 GYNPETHQYYNTALATV
-1571 NLPNSLTTIG
+1571 NLPSTLTTIG
-1581 ESAFSGCNL
+1581 ASAFSGCSL
-1590 LETITIPANVTLID
+1590 LEAITIPVNVTLID
-1604 SHAFGGCTGMTDV
+1604 SHAFSGCTGMTDV
-1617 VCYPNPDNLT
+1617 VCYPNPANLT
-1627 WNNGANS
+1627 WNNGAYS
-1634 FKEDQT
+1634 FKTNQS
-1640 TQIHVLQ
+1640 TQIHVFQ
-1647 PYLNGYQTKFA
+1647 PYLSEYQSKFA
-1658 YNPGTDTGVRG
+1658 YNSGTATGVRA
-1669 TFVGDLIL
+1669 TFVGDLTANIT
-1677 DLMLYANQDNTTTL
+1677 LYADQDNTAAL
-1691 TNLNGV
+1691 ASWNGV
-1697 NANVILEGVTFHKDG
+1697 NANVTLEGVTFHKNG
-1712 RWNVFTLPFGL
+1712 EWNVFTLPFTILADAGIFND
-1723 TGGALAGSIF
+1723 ALDYKQLNQTSSYNNG
-1733 GTGYPEIKML
+1733 E
-1743 RPDNTTYDGSTG
+1743 
-1755 ALTINLAPAYSITAG
+1755 LTINLKAVSTFTAG

-1796 TPSIVNNSGNDV
+1796 TASSVNNNNVHFHGS
-1808 FFRATFAPTQLT
+1808 FAPTNLT
-1820 VGSMRQ
+1820 IGSTQ
-1826 LYVGVD
+1826 NLYVGTD
-1832 GKLHIPAEGCNTVNA
+1832 GKLHLPAQGCNTVNA

-1866 SGRFYI
+1866 SGNFYI
-1872 FKTAGDWNTAIN
+1872 FETAGDWNTATN

-1900 NDVTISSGAVDAGN
+1900 EDVTISSGTVDAGN
-1914 IVVMGNKTLTIA
+1914 IVVTGNNILTIA

-1932 HTSKVPGIIQKFI
+1932 HTSKVPGNIQKFI
-1945 KGYGNDPDVQNGWCL
+1945 KGYGNDPDVQNGWYL

-1975 GMVDFAD
+1975 GMVDFAND
-1982 GHINFNSHGIDLY
+1982 HIDFTTHGIDLY
-1995 SFNQNKDL
+1995 SFNQNKEL

-2008 RINNRMYYM
+2008 RIGKRMYYM

-2031 DATLNFSTTE
+2031 DATLNFSTKD
-2041 DKLFASTATDS
+2041 DKLFAPTSNDS
-2052 LITVARAI
+2052 LITVTRNS
-2060 NGAELAG
+2060 NGVELAG
-2067 FNLISNPYTCNAYL
+2067 YNLISNPYTCNAYL

-2091 TTGDAIVLATEK
+2091 ATGDAIVLATTENGGK

-2117 ENDPDPYTAG
+2117 ENDPDPFTAG
-2127 SIVIPNMAKIRI
+2127 SNVLPNMARIRF

-2172 GEGGRISKFVFRE
+2172 GDGDRISKFVFRE

-2210 PLNFKAKENGQYTI
+2210 PLNFKAKENDQYTI

-2243 GANVDLLDTP
+2243 GANVDLLATP
-2253 SYTFEGKTTDYASR
+2253 SYTFTGRTTDYASR
-2267 FKLLFVANNA
+2267 FKLVFVANDA
-2277 QIGAEGSG
+2277 QIGGEGSD

-2296 VTGITDN
+2296 VNGITDN